1 LHPWSIPV
9 EDPELWAFYK
19 KHHIASFWT
28 TPKEIDFFHDMKQHL
43 PNLPPNQLHFLSI
56 VLGFFAISDKIACSQ
71 HPELELHN
79 WLK

>member
-1 LHPWSIPV
+1 LHPWSLPV

-28 TPKEIDFFHDMKQHL
+28 PKEIDFLDDMKQHL

-71 HPELELHN
+71 HPELELHI